1 MMLAVDR
8 LIAAPSSAAWNVLV
22 DLDAWPQWGP
32 TVSGARLDSPHTELS
47 LGATGVVRTSLGF
60 GVPFVVTEFE
70 PGRHWAWKVA
80 GIPATSHRVQPVGRQ
95 HTSQHQRPVVGHW
108 LSGGVL
114 DRLTSDRCDV
124 ERRCVAPGHQPVDP
138 GIPLNGPAIQLV
150 IQPP

>member
-1 MMLAVDR
+1 MLAVDR

-70 PGRHWAWKVA
+70 PGRHGGGRGA
-80 GIPATSHRVQPVGRQ
+80 GPPAPPPPVQPVGR
-95 HTSQHQRPVVGHW
+95 HTRVSM
-108 LSGGVL
+108 GVPWWATGYL
-114 DRLTSDRCDV
+114 AVCS
-124 ERRCVAPGHQPVDP
+124 
-138 GIPLNGPAIQLV
+138 
-150 IQPP
+150 